1 MEAKINLVKEISN
14 IELLIVGDGPD
25 RKMYEEFTKTCKVED
40 RVTFVGSKENPY
52 PYMSEADYVILTS
65 DYEGFPVTYLEAI
78 TLNKNII
85 TTIETSDESIDMK
98 DIAYIIPKEENKMV
112 KSVKEIL
119 KDNSKKKSINID
131 KIQKNKI
138 KIFEEIFNN

>member
-1 MEAKINLVKEISN
+1 MN
-14 IELLIVGDGPD
+14 
-25 RKMYEEFTKTCKVED
+25 
-40 RVTFVGSKENPY
+40 
-52 PYMSEADYVILTS
+52 EADYVILTS

-98 DIAYIIPKEENKMV
+98 DIAYIIPKKENEMV

-119 KDNSKKKSINID
+119 KENSKKKSINID

-138 KIFEEIFNN
+138 KIFEELFDN

>member
-1 MEAKINLVKEISN
+1 MN
-14 IELLIVGDGPD
+14 
-25 RKMYEEFTKTCKVED
+25 
-40 RVTFVGSKENPY
+40 
-52 PYMSEADYVILTS
+52 EADYVILTS

-98 DIAYIIPKEENKMV
+98 EIAYIIPKKENEMV

-119 KDNSKKKSINID
+119 KENSKKKSINID

-138 KIFEEIFNN
+138 KIFEELFDN